1 MKGLLS
7 ATKRNF
13 IKFGLVRLAMQT
25 NGLVQPFIIANTLAW
40 IQNREEEPLMNTIGM
55 VAYAMLVPLLTVII
69 HIIWEYFAF

>member
-7 ATKRNF
+7 ANKRNF

-40 IQNREEEPLMNTIGM
+40 I
-55 VAYAMLVPLLTVII
+55 
-69 HIIWEYFAF
+69 